1 LEPSRFD
8 DFARYLTVGH
18 SRRETVAATV
28 LGALAL
34 MGLRRG
40 VAAGPGCKDV
50 NKPCKKRKECC
61 SNLCKGKKGK
71 KKCKGHDAG
80 TCKPGSEMATCGG
93 ADVACKTFDGQDG
106 LCATTTG
113 NAAFCLIALVELDC
127 TKDADCQKELGP
139 HAACVRCSL
148 AVDGRICA
156 TAAPL

>member
-1 LEPSRFD
+1 MDPSRFD
-8 DFARYLTVGH
+8 ALTRALGRAH
-18 SRRETVAATV
+18 SRRRTASAVAF
-28 LGALAL
+28 GALAL
-34 MGLRRG
+34 LGLRRDA
-40 VAAGPGCKDV
+40 AAGPGCKNI
-50 NKPCKKRKECC
+50 NKPCKKKKECC

-80 TCKPGSEMATCGG
+80 TCKPESEMATCGG

-139 HAACVRCSL
+139 HTACVRCAL
-148 AVDGRICA
+148 AGDGRICA

>member
-1 LEPSRFD
+1 MEPSRFD
-8 DFARYLTVGH
+8 DFARYLTIGH

-40 VAAGPGCKDV
+40 VAAGPGCKNI
-50 NKPCKKRKECC
+50 NKPCKKKKECC

-80 TCKPGSEMATCGG
+80 TCKPGSETATCGG
-93 ADVACKTFDGQDG
+93 VSVPCKTFDGQDG

-113 NAAFCLIALVELDC
+113 NAPFCLAFALEEQC
-127 TKDADCQKELGP
+127 TKDAECRKSAGKG
-139 HAACVRCSL
+139 AACV
-148 AVDGRICA
+148 VCA
-156 TAAPL
+156 GSPTGSVCAGAQ